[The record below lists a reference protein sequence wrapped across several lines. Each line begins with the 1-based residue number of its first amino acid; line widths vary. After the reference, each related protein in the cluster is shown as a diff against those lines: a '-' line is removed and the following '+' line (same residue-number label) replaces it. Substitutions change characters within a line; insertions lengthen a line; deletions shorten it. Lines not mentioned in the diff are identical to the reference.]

1 MAEYYGYFNGL
12 EYDED
17 FVSLVNSI
25 LVQNGV
31 FGDGLM
37 VSANS
42 GMTVNA
48 SQGAAIING
57 FIYYND
63 SALPLTIQT
72 ANATLPRIDSIMLRW
87 DIPNSTMNLIVV
99 TGTAQ
104 SNPTAPSPTRNGTYY
119 DMQIATVYV
128 GAGVESISSAN
139 ITDTRPNSDVCGI
152 TSGYNSVDIDLLMTQ
167 YTAQFNDWF
176 EQIKGQLSTDAAGN
190 LQNQINELDSNTVK
204 NTTTINGKALS
215 SNVTLAPSDLEI
227 EDYIVE
233 EGTSGIWTYRKWNSG
248 ISECWGQ
255 QSETVD
261 ITTAFGNMYRT
272 DGVSIMSN
280 YPSGLF
286 NAPPVLTYSVES
298 NVSVIATPNTTLGTA
313 TSTQSIQIIRP
324 TSRASTAVTIYWIAK
339 GTWK

>member
-48 SQGAAIING
+48 AQGAAIING

-128 GAGVESISSAN
+128 GAGVDSISSAN

-190 LQNQINELDSNTVK
+190 LQNQINNIPNLIYPVGSIYLSMVNTNPGTLFGGTWQQIAQGQMLVGVNPDDTDFNTAGKTGGEKEHTLTEEELPEITPQVN
-204 NTTTINGKALS
+204 NGTYKLQWNGTAYG
-215 SNVTLAPSDLEI
+215 AP
-227 EDYIVE
+227 
-233 EGTSGIWTYRKWNSG
+233 NSG
-248 ISECWGQ
+248 TGWRYATTSPNITIKPFGGGQ
-255 QSETVD
+255 SHNNMPPYIAVYMWKR
-261 ITTAFGNMYRT
+261 TA
-272 DGVSIMSN
+272 
-280 YPSGLF
+280 
-286 NAPPVLTYSVES
+286 
-298 NVSVIATPNTTLGTA
+298 
-313 TSTQSIQIIRP
+313 
-324 TSRASTAVTIYWIAK
+324 
-339 GTWK
+339 